1 MRKLLLAAVAALS
14 IGYAR
19 LFGGP
24 MDDTAWEVK
33 IKGDSLFAFSH
44 PDTLIFRR
52 GRLSMAGFIASGF
65 EPAVYSAQSVAGDSE
80 TIWNASLEHPDRG
93 VVSLQGLVRGDQVEG
108 VAVWWTR
115 DGKLKKFTF
124 RGSRKLAQI

>member
-1 MRKLLLAAVAALS
+1 MKKLLFAAVAAL
-14 IGYAR
+14 GLAYGR

-24 MDDTAWEVK
+24 MDDTAWDVK
-33 IKGDSLFAFSH
+33 IKADSLFAFSKS
-44 PDTLIFRR
+44 DTLVFRR

-65 EPAVYSAQSVAGDSE
+65 SPASYNAQKVDGDSE
-80 TIWNASLEHPDRG
+80 TVWNASLEHPERG

-108 VAVWWTR
+108 VAVWWTP

-124 RGSRKLAQI
+124 HGSRKGAEI